1 MKIAVLTLLLAAA
14 PLWAQ
19 QQQTSVSMF
28 QPSPVVTPVTPTP
41 TSTMNQIISRLN
53 TQQYLINTAAAQN
66 AAQRPI
72 FVPQQITVRP
82 AK

>member
-1 MKIAVLTLLLAAA
+1 MKMAVLALICTTS

-19 QQQTSVSMF
+19 QTQSPLVL
-28 QPSPVVTPVTPTP
+28 QPSSVVTPVTPTP
-41 TSTMNQIISRLN
+41 TTTMNQIINRLN
-53 TQQYLINTAAAQN
+53 YNQIQINSAAAQN

-72 FVPQQITVRP
+72 FLPQQVTIKP